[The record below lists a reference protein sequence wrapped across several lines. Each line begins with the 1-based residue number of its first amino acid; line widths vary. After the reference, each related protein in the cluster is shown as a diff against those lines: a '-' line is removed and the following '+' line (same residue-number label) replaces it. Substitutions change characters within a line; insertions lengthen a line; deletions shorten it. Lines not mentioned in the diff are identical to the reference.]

1 MAVVS
6 LKTGYWDNGD
16 GLRVAFPQTA
26 GTVTRGGEVDFDGR
40 HMTKA
45 VIALASLPTQASG
58 NKQIILEN
66 CVFPAGAFIEQ
77 VEVFVTKE
85 PTDASGTANLDLG
98 FVKTDRSTELD
109 FNGLLA
115 AADAFNAGTDLGAV
129 VLYDTSTTES
139 GALVGTVLAFDGILT
154 ANPETA
160 DFTGGVIEVR
170 IYWSIPLA
178 ADI

>member
-6 LKTGYWDNGD
+6 LKTGYWLNGD
-16 GLRVAFPQTA
+16 GLNVAFPSTA
-26 GTVTRGGEVDFDGR
+26 KTVTRGGEVDFDGR

-45 VIALASLPTQASG
+45 VIDLTALPTQASG

-66 CVFPAGAFIEQ
+66 CVIPNGAFIEQ
-77 VEVFVTKE
+77 VDVVVTKE
-85 PTDASGTANLDLG
+85 TTGTNANLDLG

-115 AADAFNAGTDLGAV
+115 AADAFNAGTDLGTITTYTV
-129 VLYDTSTTES
+129 GTTEA
-139 GALVGTVLAFDGILT
+139 GALIGTQLGFDGILT

-160 DFTGGVIEVR
+160 DWTAGVIEVR
-170 IYWSIPLA
+170 IYWSIPLS
-178 ADI
+178 ADV